1 MPDDTLRQIGAYAT
15 PLAAHLLDDCEV
27 MACYAAANGI
37 AMPEWL
43 GNALAKIGAKAQA
56 SREEI
61 QRIELEPGGGD
72 QQKIG
77 ERAAGYDSRLVLPAT
92 HTMHELSIVEALIE
106 QVEAEVRAAGHQ
118 GES

>member
-27 MACYAAANGI
+27 MACYAAAYGI

-43 GNALAKIGAKAQA
+43 GNALSKIGAKAQA

-61 QRIELEPGGGD
+61 QRLELEPGGGD

-77 ERAAGYDSRLVLPAT
+77 ELREGVGAA
-92 HTMHELSIVEALIE
+92 
-106 QVEAEVRAAGHQ
+106 VRADLRGLVRPFQNNMFTALLC
-118 GES
+118 